1 MNEMATITL
10 KNIPED
16 LYARLRTS
24 AGEHRRSINREA
36 IVCLEKALLSQ
47 PVDPESFLAG
57 ARELSRSPGELFLTD
72 RDLKRARKEGRP

>member
-36 IVCLEKALLSQ
+36 IACLEKALLSR

-57 ARELSRSPGELFLTD
+57 AHELRKSLGAVYLTD
-72 RDLKRARKEGRP
+72 RDLKRARKEGRH